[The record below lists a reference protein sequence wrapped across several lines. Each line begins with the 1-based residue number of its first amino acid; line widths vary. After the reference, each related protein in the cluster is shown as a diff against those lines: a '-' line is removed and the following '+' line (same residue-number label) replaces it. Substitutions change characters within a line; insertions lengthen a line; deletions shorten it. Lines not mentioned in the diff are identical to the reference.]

1 MSDYESSASETT
13 TTSGDDDF
21 EIEYA
26 SSDTPVEELNSIG
39 WSKDDLKRK
48 AQELLECVASLR
60 MDQKGKLEKVLKW
73 RRQVEAV
80 PETRLRN
87 INPLKNPS
95 NVVPPLMQTYHQS
108 LSAWITNYFA
118 TQPFLSVRALKDDDQ
133 ARLDAT
139 FLTKYLN
146 ILADSPSDLNLA
158 PVKRMIADE
167 TALVGRCFVK
177 VVWTR
182 DSWAYKRSGVSVDGG
197 DAPAETVEM
206 VYHEGPE
213 VVVVRPEEAVF
224 SSQWNSL
231 YDLPM
236 IAHLYRLPR
245 HELEALAARGVFEAE
260 AVEEALKDAQ
270 TSLPQHQTTLM
281 RDEGVNP
288 AYVDDFFEIA
298 EVWFYDDH
306 DGDGIAEEYVWSIDI
321 NTGCVLRAD
330 FNQLGS
336 RMFENFRWIAHTYD
350 LDGRGVGQALEGL
363 QDEASTVHNIRN
375 DSMKIVNMRMLQM
388 PASVLKAN
396 SEELYPGKIWTN
408 DTNMPIRPLQLGE
421 VYPSSLEAEDRTWN
435 LAAQATAFSEVQ
447 RGFSD
452 QVLKSRDTW
461 RGQELR
467 MGQSQGIT
475 TTIADGMRETWNRVT
490 LLILLQLIAHKDEV
504 LAREALIGRLTDDEQ
519 SQLSTLLA
527 LDPKDVP
534 MRFAFVANTI
544 DGDRTQAAQM
554 QGIQLVS
561 GMYQQWVMQATPAV
575 QMLFGPQ
582 GVQMQAQAPELYQF
596 MLKNIVGSTKLVEKV
611 MTLAGIDDAGSYLPK
626 LDKWEYFIQMIEAMQ
641 EQQLRAMEAQTGQ
654 RRVGVG
660 GPQER
665 MVGNGGIGVPG
676 IGEMGPGNGGGGGVG
691 SAPAP
696 IGVGGGTGAS
706 AAAGAGSPPA
716 LPG

>member
-1 MSDYESSASETT
+1 VSDYNSSSATT
-13 TTSGDDDF
+13 ATLGDEV

-26 SSDTPVEELNSIG
+26 STDEPAEELNAIG

-80 PETRLRN
+80 PEMRLRN

-118 TQPFLSVRALKDDDQ
+118 TQPFLSVRSLKDDDQ

-182 DSWAYKRSGVSVDGG
+182 DSWAYKRSGVTDDTGST
-197 DAPAETVEM
+197 ANETVEM

-224 SSQWNSL
+224 SSQWNNL

-236 IAHLYRLPR
+236 ITHLYRLPR
-245 HELEALAARGVFEAE
+245 HELEALGARGIFDQEE
-260 AVEEALKDAQ
+260 VETVLKEAQ
-270 TSLPQHQTTLM
+270 TSLPNHQTTLM

-306 DGDGIAEEYVWSIDI
+306 DGDGIAEEYVWSIDL

-336 RMFENFRWIAHTYD
+336 RMFETFRWIAHTYD

-408 DTNMPIRPLQLGE
+408 DTNMPIQPLQLGE

-452 QVLKSRDTW
+452 QTLKSRDTW

-504 LAREALIGRLTDDEQ
+504 LAREALIGRLTADEQ
-519 SQLSTLLA
+519 SQLALLLA

-534 MRFAFVANTI
+534 MKFAFVANTI

-554 QGIQLVS
+554 QGLQLVS
-561 GMYQQWVMQATPAV
+561 GMYQQWVMGATPGV

-582 GVQMQAQAPELYQF
+582 GQMMRTQSPELFDF
-596 MLKNIVGSTKLVEKV
+596 MLKNIVGSTKLLEKI
-611 MTLAGIDDAGSYLPK
+611 MTLAGIDDAGSYLPNTGV
-626 LDKWEYFIQMIEAMQ
+626 WEYLIQMNEMMK
-641 EQQLRAMEAQTGQ
+641 EQQLQTLEAQTGQ
-654 RRVGVG
+654 RRIGVG
-660 GPQER
+660 APMEGMQGG
-665 MVGNGGIGVPG
+665 GNGIGVPG
-676 IGEMGPGNGGGGGVG
+676 VEQMGAGGGGGG
-691 SAPAP
+691 GASAPAP
-696 IGVGGGTGAS
+696 VGAAS
-706 AAAGAGSPPA
+706 SAGAPGAVGTGSPPA
-716 LPG
+716 L

>member
-1 MSDYESSASETT
+1 MSNYDSSSETT
-13 TTSGDDDF
+13 ATSNDEV

-26 SSDTPVEELNSIG
+26 STDEPSEELNAIG

-118 TQPFLSVRALKDDDQ
+118 TQPFLSVRSLKDDDQ

-182 DSWAYKRSGVSVDGG
+182 DSWAYKRSGVTDDTGTT
-197 DAPAETVEM
+197 ANETVEM

-224 SSQWNSL
+224 SSQWNNL

-236 IAHLYRLPR
+236 ITHLYRLPR
-245 HELEALAARGVFEAE
+245 HELEALGARGIFDQEE
-260 AVEEALKDAQ
+260 VETVLKEAQ
-270 TSLPQHQTTLM
+270 TSLPNHQTTLM

-306 DGDGIAEEYVWSIDI
+306 DGDGIAEEYVWSIDL

-408 DTNMPIRPLQLGE
+408 DTNMPIQPLQLGE

-452 QVLKSRDTW
+452 QTLKSRDTW

-504 LAREALIGRLTDDEQ
+504 LAREALIGRLTADEQ
-519 SQLSTLLA
+519 SQLALLLA

-534 MRFAFVANTI
+534 MKFAFVANTV

-554 QGIQLVS
+554 QGLQLVS
-561 GMYQQWVMQATPAV
+561 QWYQQWIMGASPTAQF
-575 QMLFGPQ
+575 LFS
-582 GVQMQAQAPELYQF
+582 PEGQLMSQQQPDLYKF
-596 MLKNIVGSTKLVEKV
+596 FLTNLVGSKKLMEKA
-611 MTLAGIDDAGSYLPK
+611 MKLAGIEDPGSYLPELGK
-626 LDKWEYFIQMIEAMQ
+626 FEFILQMLNQADAA
-641 EQQLRAMEAQTGQ
+641 QLQAMEAQTGQ
-654 RRVGVG
+654 RNVGIGNPMEGMQGGGNVGV
-660 GPQER
+660 PAVEQ
-665 MVGNGGIGVPG
+665 
-676 IGEMGPGNGGGGGVG
+676 MGPSGGGASGGA

-696 IGVGGGTGAS
+696 IGAGGGGGTSGAVS
-706 AAAGAGSPPA
+706 TGSPPA
-716 LPG
+716 M